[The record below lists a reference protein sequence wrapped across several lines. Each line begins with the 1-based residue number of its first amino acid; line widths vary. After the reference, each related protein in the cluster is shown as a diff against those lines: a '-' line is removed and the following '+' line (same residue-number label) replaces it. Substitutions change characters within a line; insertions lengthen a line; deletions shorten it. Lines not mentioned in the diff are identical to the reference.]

1 MISELPSLLEI
12 FEDLRIL
19 LAAGAVALVVSIAA
33 AVLLVVYFRRRRA
46 HRRPPGSPMPL
57 GEHFRELRSRLLI
70 CLVALLIGTAVA
82 FSFYPEIYELLLRP
96 ARDVAAADDFKPI
109 YTDVTEF
116 LGTTVRMSL
125 LGGFVLALPVILYN
139 AIRFV
144 SPGLTPRE
152 RRILFS
158 FLPVALLAFVAGM
171 SFGYFVM
178 IPPALRFLL
187 TFGGEIADPL
197 IRISNIVNIMV
208 RLLFWLGLSF
218 ETPLVMYILAVLG
231 VVRASGFARFRR
243 LWLVVAFVLAA
254 AITPT
259 IDPINQA
266 IVAVPLIVLYELG
279 VLLARLA
286 GRRRSSPADLSTAT
300 ID

>member
-1 MISELPSLLEI
+1 MVSELLPLI
-12 FEDLRIL
+12 ARFGDPRIL
-19 LAAGAVALVVSIAA
+19 LPLGVIVLLAVAVA
-33 AVLLVVYFRRRRA
+33 AVYLYYRI
-46 HRRPPGSPMPL
+46 RRPPRPPASDAIPL
-57 GEHFRELRSRLLI
+57 REHFVELRSRLLV

-82 FSFYPEIYELLLRP
+82 FYFYEEIFRLLLRP
-96 ARDVAAADDFKPI
+96 AQQVVASGDFKPI

-139 AIRFV
+139 AIRFAA
-144 SPGLTPRE
+144 PGLTPRE
-152 RRILFS
+152 RKILFS
-158 FLPVALLAFVAGM
+158 FLPVALLAFVGGM
-171 SFGYFVM
+171 AFGYFVM

-187 TFGGEIADPL
+187 TFGGDIADPL
-197 IRISNIVNIMV
+197 IRISNLVNIMV

-243 LWLVVAFVLAA
+243 FWLVAAFLIAA

-259 IDPINQA
+259 IDPVNQA
-266 IVAVPLIVLYELG
+266 IVAVPLIVLYEVG
-279 VLLARLA
+279 ILLAKFA
-286 GRRRSSPADLSTAT
+286 GRRRPTTD
-300 ID
+300 